1 MALEKITED
10 DKLEIVAVSSWKVLQ
25 VRTATI
31 IKDDGVEISRT
42 FERKVIMPTDDWSS
56 ESNEI
61 KEICNLIMTSE
72 RIAAYK
78 AALPE
83 NPDPLV

>member
-1 MALEKITED
+1 MALEKIVED
-10 DKLEIVAVSSWKVLQ
+10 DKLEIVTVSSWKVLQ

-56 ESNEI
+56 ESDEI

-83 NPDPLV
+83 NPDPLA

>member
-1 MALEKITED
+1 MALEKIVED
-10 DKLEIVAVSSWKVLQ
+10 DKLEIVTISSWKVLQ

-83 NPDPLV
+83 NPDPLA

>member
-1 MALEKITED
+1 MALEKIVED
-10 DKLEIVAVSSWKVLQ
+10 DKLEIVTISSWKVLQ

-56 ESNEI
+56 ESDEI

>member
-1 MALEKITED
+1 MALEKIVED
-10 DKLEIVAVSSWKVLQ
+10 HKLEIVTISSWKILQ

-31 IKDDGVEISRT
+31 IKDGGVEISRT
-42 FERKVIMPTDDWSS
+42 FERKVITPTDDWSS
-56 ESNEI
+56 ESDEI

-83 NPDPLV
+83 NPDPLA

>member
-1 MALEKITED
+1 MALEKTTLN
-10 DKLEIVAVSSWKVLQ
+10 DKLEIVDTGSWKVLQ
-25 VRTATI
+25 VRTATVIKEDGTELSRNFSRRI
-31 IKDDGVEISRT
+31 IV
-42 FERKVIMPTDDWSS
+42 PTDDWSS
-56 ESNEI
+56 ESDEI

-83 NPDPLV
+83 NPDPLA

>member
-56 ESNEI
+56 ESDEI